1 MTKKLLTP
9 GVTPEILKKNGLTE
23 NVALWEDGLRCETGP
38 GFFEWWYFDA
48 HLDDGSTAVVVFST
62 KPFTEHN
69 GPLKPG
75 VRLVVNTPDGRE
87 LGGYP
92 LFSPAQFLA
101 MRAQC
106 DVKIGHNWVRGDL
119 HRYEL
124 HAELGELAADLAF
137 TGTVPPWRPGAGIT
151 YYDAELT
158 RFFAWLPA
166 VPYGKVEGTLTYD
179 GKAHKVSGSG
189 YHDHNWGNIGLEE
202 VMSGWYWGRAHVG
215 GYTLIF
221 VEMTSTPAYGSQKLP
236 VFMLARHDKIL
247 TGDGAPLTMEAREFE
262 KHPGGR
268 QYPHKVD
275 FCWKTDAGEV
285 KIALRHPQVIE
296 ASSLL
301 GFLPPWQ
308 QRLVR
313 LVANPFYFRFNADM
327 KLHVDLAGE
336 KCSEKGT
343 ALFEIMLLK

>member
-1 MTKKLLTP
+1 MARKLLTL
-9 GVTPEILKKNGLTE
+9 GDSPEMIKKAGLGDS
-23 NVALWEDGLRCETGP
+23 VALWEDGQRCETTA

-48 HLDDGSTAVVVFST
+48 NLDDGSTAVVVFMT
-62 KPFTEHN
+62 KPFTERT
-69 GPLKPG
+69 GSLKPG
-75 VRLVVNTPDGRE
+75 VRLAITTPDGRE
-87 LGGYP
+87 LGGFP
-92 LFSPAQFLA
+92 LFDPAQFSA
-101 MRAQC
+101 VRAQC
-106 DVKIGHNWVRGDL
+106 DVKIGHNWARGDL

-124 HAELGELAADLAF
+124 HAEYGDAAADLVL

-151 YYDAELT
+151 YYDEELT

-189 YHDHNWGNIGLEE
+189 YHDHNWGNVGLNE
-202 VMSGWYWGRAHVG
+202 VMSHWYWGRAHVA

-221 VEMTSTPAYGSQKLP
+221 VEMTSTRNLGGQKIP
-236 VFMLARHDKIL
+236 IFMLARHDKIL
-247 TGDGAPLTMEAREFE
+247 TGDGAPLTLEVREFE

-268 QYPHKVD
+268 QFPRKVD
-275 FCWKTDAGEV
+275 FCWKSDKGEV
-285 KIALRHPQVIE
+285 NIALRHPQVLE

-308 QRLVR
+308 QRVLR
-313 LVANPFYFRFNADM
+313 LFANPYYFRFNADM
-327 KLHVDLAGE
+327 KLHIDLAGE